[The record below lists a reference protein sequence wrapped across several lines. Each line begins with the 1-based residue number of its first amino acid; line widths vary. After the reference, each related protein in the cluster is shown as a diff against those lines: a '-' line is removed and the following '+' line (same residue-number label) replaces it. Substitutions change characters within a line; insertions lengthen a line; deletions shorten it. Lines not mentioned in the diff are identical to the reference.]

1 MREIADGVFEVPVL
15 FVHAFLVV
23 TDDGV
28 VLVDTGLPR
37 HSGYFQRA
45 LREAGKTIG
54 DVRTILLTHWHADH
68 TGNAADLQRRSGA
81 RVVAHTLDA
90 SLISGGR
97 PIATNTLAKVM
108 ARVTG
113 DLEPVPV
120 DEELTADGAFSVP
133 GFTAIH
139 TPGHTPG
146 HVSFLLD
153 RAGGIL
159 FTGDAAAG
167 RGGRVRPTPKMMTD
181 DQAQARAS
189 VDRLARLDFD
199 IAVFGHGPA
208 VRGRAVEKFK
218 ELSAAGV
225 TP

>member
-15 FVHAFLVV
+15 FVRAFLVL

-28 VLVDTGLPR
+28 VLVDTGLPA

-45 LREAGKTIG
+45 LRDAGKAIG
-54 DVRTILLTHWHADH
+54 DVTTILLTHWHGDH
-68 TGNAADLQRRSGA
+68 TGNAAELQRRSQA

-90 SLISGGR
+90 GMISGSR
-97 PIATNTLAKVM
+97 PPAATTLQKVM

-113 DLEPVPV
+113 DLQPVPV
-120 DEELTADGAFSVP
+120 DEQLTADGPISVP

-167 RGGRVRPTPKMMTD
+167 SRGKVRNSPRMMTD
-181 DQAQARAS
+181 DPATARSS
-189 VDRLARLDFD
+189 VARLGELEFD

-208 VRGRAVEKFK
+208 VRGRAVEKFR
-218 ELSAAGV
+218 ELSRSR
-225 TP
+225 

>member
-1 MREIADGVFEVPVL
+1 MREIADGVFEIPVL
-15 FVHAFLVV
+15 FVRAFLVV

-45 LREAGKTIG
+45 LRDAGKAIG
-54 DVRTILLTHWHADH
+54 DVTTILLTHWHGDH
-68 TGNAADLQRRSGA
+68 SGNAADLQRRSGA
-81 RVVAHTLDA
+81 RVVAHSLDA
-90 SLISGGR
+90 PRISGAG
-97 PIATNTLAKVM
+97 PAAMNTLQKVL

-167 RGGRVRPTPKMMTD
+167 GRGRVQNTPKMMTSD
-181 DQAQARAS
+181 ETAARSS
-189 VDRLARLDFD
+189 VARLAELDFD

-208 VRGRAVEKFK
+208 VRGHAVERFK
-218 ELSAAGV
+218 ALSAADA

>member
-1 MREIADGVFEVPVL
+1 MREIIDGVFEVPVL
-15 FVHAFLVV
+15 FVRAFLVV

-45 LREAGKTIG
+45 LREAGKSIG

-68 TGNAADLQRRSGA
+68 SGNAADLQRRSGA
-81 RVVAHTLDA
+81 RVVAHTLDV
-90 SLISGGR
+90 SMISGTQ
-97 PIATNTLAKVM
+97 PPATSTLQKVM

-120 DEELTADGAFSVP
+120 DEQLTADGAFSVP

-167 RGGRVRPTPKMMTD
+167 GRGRVRNTPKMLTAD
-181 DQAQARAS
+181 ETAARAS
-189 VDRLARLDFD
+189 VARLAELDFD
-199 IAVFGHGPA
+199 VAVFGHGPA
-208 VRGRAVEKFK
+208 VRGHAVDKFK
-218 ELSAAGV
+218 TLSAAGA

>member
-1 MREIADGVFEVPVL
+1 MKEIADGVFEVPVQ
-15 FVHAFLVV
+15 FVRAFLVV

-37 HSGYFQRA
+37 RAGYFQRA
-45 LREAGKTIG
+45 LREAGKAIG
-54 DVRTILLTHWHADH
+54 DVQTILLTHWHADH
-68 TGNAADLQRRSGA
+68 SGNAAELQRRSGA

-90 SLISGGR
+90 GAISGAR
-97 PIATNTLAKVM
+97 PPALNTLQKVL

-113 DLEPVPV
+113 ELTPVPV
-120 DEELTADGAFSVP
+120 DEPLTADGPFSVP

-159 FTGDAAAG
+159 FTGDAAASG
-167 RGGRVRPTPKMMTD
+167 RGQVRRTPKMMTAD
-181 DQAQARAS
+181 EPAAAS
-189 VDRLARLDFD
+189 SIARLASLDFD
-199 IAVFGHGPA
+199 TAVFGHGPA
-208 VRGRAVEKFK
+208 VQGRAVDQFK
-218 ELSAAGV
+218 ELSRR
-225 TP
+225 